1 MIQTSYFASKAP
13 AERKVCIS
21 LKRPRFFRK
30 GGLWVVELA
39 PSNPWAEDWQEQY
52 RRDLR
57 NRFPTPDRLAEVLA
71 WIEGK
76 VPNAILCCYEKNPED
91 CHRRVLAAHAR
102 EVLGIELPE
111 WEPGR

>member
-21 LKRPRFFRK
+21 LKRPRFFHK

-39 PSNPWAEDWQEQY
+39 PSNPWAEDWREQY

-57 NRFPTPDRLAEVLA
+57 SRFPTPDRLAEVLA
-71 WIEGK
+71 FIERK
-76 VPNAILCCYEKNPED
+76 VPNPILCCYEKTPGE
-91 CHRRVLAAHAR
+91 CHRGELAAHVR
-102 EVLGIELPE
+102 KVLGIELPE

>member
-13 AERKVCIS
+13 SVRKVCIA
-21 LKRPRFFRK
+21 LKRPRFFHK

-39 PSNPWAEDWQEQY
+39 PSNPWAEDWQERY
-52 RRDLR
+52 KRDLR

-71 WIEGK
+71 WIERE
-76 VPNAILCCYEKNPED
+76 VPDPILCCYEKNPEE

-102 EVLGIELPE
+102 EVLGIEFPE
-111 WEPGR
+111 WELGR